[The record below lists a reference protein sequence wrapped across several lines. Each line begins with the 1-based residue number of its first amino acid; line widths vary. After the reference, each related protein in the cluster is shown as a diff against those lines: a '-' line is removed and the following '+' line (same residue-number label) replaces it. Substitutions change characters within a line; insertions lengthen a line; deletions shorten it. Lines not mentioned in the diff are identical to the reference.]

1 MSRRFS
7 SGQLFNF
14 GDLLLLIKGRILII
28 DYQDKINNEALSIS
42 DQNLIPMIEYY
53 FY

>member
-14 GDLLLLIKGRILII
+14 GDLLLLIKEKIFTI
-28 DYQDKINNEALSIS
+28 DNKDKINNEALSIS
-42 DQNLIPMIEYY
+42 D
-53 FY
+53 